1 MRKRQVSKAPTGLQ
15 ATFGYVGI
23 HQAGHRTFGFRT
35 SPAESGTSVS
45 APPPERKELRL
56 LNCRAGPG
64 FGPGAAKPADPGLR
78 SMAVRRNPRLWPRI
92 PPSSEPELRPRDRDG
107 GKRDVSSEPPNGEPP
122 GLRPWSGSPRGN
134 RLRLRPEKDPGG
146 SGART
151 PGSGAA
157 TRNRPTR
164 DASPPRLGSGRGT
177 VGAGGNAGPHYCSGL
192 SPAPVACLLRSH
204 FRGQSSRCRPASWH
218 RA

>member
-1 MRKRQVSKAPTGLQ
+1 MRKRQASKAPT
-15 ATFGYVGI
+15 VS
-23 HQAGHRTFGFRT
+23 RR
-35 SPAESGTSVS
+35 PSGTWETTRQDTGPSGS
-45 APPPERKELRL
+45 GPARRKAGLRSLAPPPEKKELRL
-56 LNCRAGPG
+56 RICRAGPG

-78 SMAVRRNPRLWPRI
+78 SMAVRRNPRLRPRI
-92 PPSSEPELRPRDRDG
+92 PPSTEPELRPRDRDG
-107 GKRDVSSEPPNGEPP
+107 GKRDVSSKPPNGEPP

-151 PGSGAA
+151 PGSGVF

-177 VGAGGNAGPHYCSGL
+177 VGAGGNAGPHYCLGRSRSGRC
-192 SPAPVACLLRSH
+192 AWRSH
-204 FRGQSSRCRPASWH
+204 LSGQSSRCRPASWH